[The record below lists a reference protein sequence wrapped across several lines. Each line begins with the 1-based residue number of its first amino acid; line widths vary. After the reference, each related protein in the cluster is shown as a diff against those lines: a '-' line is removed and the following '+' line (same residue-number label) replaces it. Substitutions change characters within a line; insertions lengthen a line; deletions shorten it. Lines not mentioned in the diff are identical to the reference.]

1 MTNNKKTAGVKPA
14 VARAEECGLPDRKQ
28 QGRLRL
34 VTKALLMTVGLHA
47 LAALVLADLGLPTLL
62 EVAHGLFCWVIKF
75 CGFLKPQFH

>member
-62 EVAHGLFCWVIKF
+62 EVAHGLFCW
-75 CGFLKPQFH
+75 FLSSADF

>member
-1 MTNNKKTAGVKPA
+1 
-14 VARAEECGLPDRKQ
+14 
-28 QGRLRL
+28 
-34 VTKALLMTVGLHA
+34 MTVGLHA